1 MNIHLKPFSLI
12 LPVLLVALLLST
24 PARAFES
31 FTVEDIRV
39 EGLQRISAGTLF
51 NYLPVE
57 IGQTMDSGASVR
69 AVRELF
75 KTGFFDDVRLERDGN
90 VLVVSV
96 RERAAISSI
105 QLQGNKDLN
114 TEELLAGLEEIGL
127 AEGRVFDRSLL
138 EKVEQELQR
147 QYFSRGKYA
156 VRINTTITPLERNRI
171 GILIDIS
178 EGRVARIKQI
188 NIIGNHTY
196 SDEELLDEF
205 TLTTPTFFSAFTKR
219 DQYSKQALAADLE
232 ILRTWYLDRGY
243 LKFQVNST
251 QVSITPDK
259 KDIYLTINITE
270 GDQYRIKVVTLS
282 GDLVVPAEEIFP
294 LININPDDV
303 FSRKR
308 VTESV
313 DKISSLLGNQG
324 YAFANVNTVPEID
337 DETNEVSL
345 GFFIDPGKRVYVRRI
360 NISGNALTRD
370 EVLRRE
376 LRQMEAGWYSA
387 EKVERSRERL
397 SRLGYFEEVNVE
409 TPSVPGTTDQLDVNY
424 SVKETSSGSISAGL
438 GFSQSSG
445 LVINANVQQNNFL
458 GSGNRVSFSFDNSDV
473 NTVYSYSYTNPYWTI
488 DGISRGFG
496 AYYRETDASEA
507 NLSDYTVDT
516 RGADVNF
523 GIPVNEYDRIR
534 FSAGWRGIDLKTNNS
549 SPDYV
554 LDFEDEQGD
563 SFDDLVLSA
572 SWRRDSRN
580 KTLFPDSGSLT
591 SIALETTMPG
601 SGLEYYKLDFT
612 QQQFVPLTKDL
623 TLGLKARIGYGDGY
637 GDFDSLPFLENF
649 FAGGIRSVRGF
660 EDNTLGPKDENDE
673 AIGGSMLTV
682 FNAEILFPVPFIEAA
697 SATRLSTFL
706 DIGNV
711 FSGIDDFDVGD
722 LRYTVGLAGVWA
734 SPLGPI
740 SLSFGVPLN
749 AEDDDEEQ
757 PFQFT
762 VGTFF

>member
-1 MNIHLKPFSLI
+1 MKHQRTSSIRL
-12 LPVLLVALLLST
+12 LPMLLALCLGN
-24 PARAFES
+24 PVQAFES

-39 EGLQRISAGTLF
+39 EGLQRISAGTVF
-51 NYLPVE
+51 NYLPVK
-57 IGQTMDSGASVR
+57 IGQTMDDAGSVSAIR
-69 AVRELF
+69 ALF

-90 VLVVSV
+90 VLLVSV

-105 QLQGNKDLN
+105 DLQGNKDLN
-114 TEELLAGLEEIGL
+114 TDELLAGLKDIGL

-156 VRINTTITPLERNRI
+156 VRINTTITPLERNRV

-188 NIIGNHTY
+188 NIIGNHSYT
-196 SDEELLDEF
+196 DEELLDEF
-205 TLTTPTFFSAFTKR
+205 NLTTPTFFSTFTKR

-232 ILRTWYLDRGY
+232 VLRTWYLDRGY

-259 KDIYLTINITE
+259 RDIYLTINITE

-282 GDLVVPAEEIFP
+282 GDLVVPPEEIYP
-294 LININPDDV
+294 LININPEDI

-308 VTESV
+308 VTEAV

-337 DETNEVSL
+337 DDTNEVSL

-360 NISGNALTRD
+360 NISGNASSRD

-376 LRQMEAGWYSA
+376 MRQMEGGWYSA
-387 EKVERSRERL
+387 EKVERSRTRL
-397 SRLGYFEEVNVE
+397 DRLGFFEEVNVE
-409 TPSVPGTTDQLDVNY
+409 TPSVPGTTDQLDVNF
-424 SVKETSSGSISAGL
+424 SVKEQASGSITAGL
-438 GFSQSSG
+438 GFSQSAG
-445 LVINANVQQNNFL
+445 LVFNASVQQNNFL
-458 GSGNRVSFSFDNSDV
+458 GSGNRVAFTFDNSDV
-473 NTVYSYSYTNPYWTI
+473 NTVYSYSYVNPYWTI

-496 AYYRETDASEA
+496 AYFRETDASEA
-507 NLSDYTVDT
+507 NLSDYTTDT
-516 RGADVNF
+516 RGLDINF
-523 GIPVNEYDRIR
+523 GVPVNEFDTIR
-534 FSAGWRGIDLKTNNS
+534 FSAGYRGLDLETTAL
-549 SPDYV
+549 SPTYV
-554 LDFEDEQGD
+554 TDFENTHGNA
-563 SFDDLVLSA
+563 FDDFVLTA

-580 KTLFPDSGSLT
+580 KVLFPDSGSLT
-591 SIALETTMPG
+591 SIALETTVPG

-612 QQQFVPLTKDL
+612 QQQFLRLTSDL
-623 TLGLKARIGYGDGY
+623 TLGLKARIGYGDGF
-637 GDFDSLPFLENF
+637 GEFDTMPFLENF

-660 EDNTLGPKDENDE
+660 EDNTLGPKDEFGE
-673 AIGGSMLTV
+673 AIGGAVLTV
-682 FNAEILFPVPFIEAA
+682 FNAELIFPVPFIEAA
-697 SATRLSTFL
+697 SATRLSAFL

-711 FSGIDDFDVGD
+711 YSDVDDFDVGD
-722 LRYTVGLAGVWA
+722 LRYSVGVAGVWA

-740 SLSFGVPLN
+740 SLSFGYPLN
-749 AEDDDEEQ
+749 AEDEDEEQ
-757 PFQFT
+757 NFQFT

>member
-1 MNIHLKPFSLI
+1 MDIHLKPSSLI
-12 LPVLLVALLLST
+12 LPVLLIALLLCA
-24 PARAFES
+24 PARAFEP

-51 NYLPVE
+51 NYLPVK
-57 IGQTMDSGASVR
+57 IGQTMDSGTSVR
-69 AVRELF
+69 AVRALF
-75 KTGFFDDVRLERDGN
+75 KTGFFDDVRLEREAN
-90 VLVVSV
+90 ILVVSV

-105 QLQGNKDLN
+105 ELQGNKDLN

-205 TLTTPTFFSAFTKR
+205 TLTTPTFFSTFTKR

-270 GDQYRIKVVTLS
+270 GDQYRIKIVTLS

-387 EKVERSRERL
+387 EKVERSRTRL

-458 GSGNRVSFSFDNSDV
+458 GSGNRVSFSFDNSDI

-507 NLSDYTVDT
+507 NLSDYTTDT
-516 RGADVNF
+516 RGLDVNF

-534 FSAGWRGIDLKTNNS
+534 FSVGWRGIDLKTTNS
-549 SPDYV
+549 SPNYV
-554 LDFEDEQGD
+554 LDFEDAQGD
-563 SFDDLVLSA
+563 SFDDLVLTA

-580 KTLFPDSGSLT
+580 KTLFPDSGGLT
-591 SIALETTMPG
+591 SIALETTVPG

-637 GDFDSLPFLENF
+637 GDFDSMPFLENF

-660 EDNTLGPKDENDE
+660 EDNTLGPKDEFGE
-673 AIGGSMLTV
+673 AIGGAVLTV
-682 FNAEILFPVPFIEAA
+682 FNAEILFPVPFVEAA

-711 FSGIDDFDVGD
+711 YSDIDDFDAGD
-722 LRYTVGLAGVWA
+722 LRFTVGLAGVWA

-740 SLSFGVPLN
+740 SVSFGYPLN

-757 PFQFT
+757 NFQFT